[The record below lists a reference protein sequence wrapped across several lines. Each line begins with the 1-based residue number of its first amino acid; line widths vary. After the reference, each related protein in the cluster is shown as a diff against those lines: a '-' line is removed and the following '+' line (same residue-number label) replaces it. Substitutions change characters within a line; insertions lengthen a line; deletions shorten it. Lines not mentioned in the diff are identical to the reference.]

1 MQRAIFQKTVLEKA
15 DFRSAFNYSIDPD
28 QNRITKA
35 RFSRLGVVGLLD
47 KYRIE
52 IE

>member
-1 MQRAIFQKTVLEKA
+1 MQRIIFNKSILEKA
-15 DFRSAFNYSIDPD
+15 DLRSSFNYSFDPE

-35 RFSRLGVVGLLD
+35 RFSRMGVIGLLD